1 MKPWDDPE
9 IVTTLHELKKF
20 PDVKPCYMHGG
31 HPCEELPFI
40 MPIYGQSCEME
51 VADILYMLVR
61 YLKPL
66 YVVEL
71 GCHLGIGT
79 YVLAKACKDNRMG
92 RVITCDIHPLYCTE
106 ATNRCYFLDALDY
119 VYQESSTSELMERHI
134 KDADF
139 LWLDCDYEGRINALK
154 HMKSGAVACLHD
166 TNQEQVL
173 ADAVNSL
180 GPEYEHVS
188 FMTHR
193 GMSIIRRK

>member
-31 HPCEELPFI
+31 HPCEELPWV

-79 YVLAKACKDNRMG
+79 YVLSKACKDNRMG
-92 RVITCDIHPLYCTE
+92 QVWTCDVYGE
-106 ATNRCYFLDALDY
+106 MVVATGERCRGLGATI
-119 VYQESSTSELMERHI
+119 YQQDSNFSMSQVEQ
-134 KDADF
+134 ADF

-180 GPEYEHVS
+180 GPDYEHVS